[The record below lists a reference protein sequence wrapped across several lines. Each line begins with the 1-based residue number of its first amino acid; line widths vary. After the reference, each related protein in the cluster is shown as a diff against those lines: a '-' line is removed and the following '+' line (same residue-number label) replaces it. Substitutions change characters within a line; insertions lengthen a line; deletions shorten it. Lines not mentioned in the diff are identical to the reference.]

1 MDRHEPAGGSGG
13 EGGGGA
19 SRQGRLLANLMYF
32 ARTLRAAGLPV
43 GPGKVL
49 DAVAAVEAVG
59 ITDRRDFYWTLHA
72 VFVNRRDQR
81 EIFDQAF
88 HIFWR
93 NPDLLGKMMSLLLPQ
108 FQDPNRAEQQPEMIR
123 RLAEALQQDR
133 GSQHQAPGE
142 EREDVEIDATMTFS
156 EREILRTMDF
166 EAMSREETARAEA
179 AIRRLRLPLNEVPI
193 RRWEP
198 DPRGLRADM
207 RATLRA
213 AVRAQDLVLLKRRA
227 RRTRPP
233 PLVVLCDISGSMS
246 RYSRLFLHFM
256 HAVTNDRD
264 RVHTFLFGT
273 RLTNV
278 TRMLRHKDVD
288 EAIAKVAASVTDWS
302 GGTRIGQ
309 TLAEFNRFWSRRVLG
324 QGAVVLFI
332 SDGLDRD
339 AGAGIGREMDR
350 LHKSC
355 RRLIWL
361 NPLLRYE
368 AFEPKSLG
376 MRAILPHVDEFRP
389 VHSLESLE
397 ALIEALS
404 RPPGPR
410 RLEAAAAWRD
420 RTAAAVA
427 TEARA

>member
-1 MDRHEPAGGSGG
+1 MRK
-13 EGGGGA
+13 
-19 SRQGRLLANLMYF
+19 
-32 ARTLRAAGLPV
+32 TLRAALRQAD
-43 GPGKVL
+43 L
-49 DAVAAVEAVG
+49 
-59 ITDRRDFYWTLHA
+59 IQL
-72 VFVNRRDQR
+72 QR
-81 EIFDQAF
+81 
-88 HIFWR
+88 
-93 NPDLLGKMMSLLLPQ
+93 
-108 FQDPNRAEQQPEMIR
+108 
-123 RLAEALQQDR
+123 
-133 GSQHQAPGE
+133 
-142 EREDVEIDATMTFS
+142 
-156 EREILRTMDF
+156 
-166 EAMSREETARAEA
+166 
-179 AIRRLRLPLNEVPI
+179 
-193 RRWEP
+193 
-198 DPRGLRADM
+198 
-207 RATLRA
+207 
-213 AVRAQDLVLLKRRA
+213 KR

-288 EAIAKVAASVTDWS
+288 EAIANVAASVEDWS

-339 AGAGIGREMDR
+339 AGAGIGREIDR

-397 ALIEALS
+397 SLIEALS
-404 RPPGPR
+404 GPPGPR

-420 RTAAAVA
+420 RTAAM
-427 TEARA
+427 TEART